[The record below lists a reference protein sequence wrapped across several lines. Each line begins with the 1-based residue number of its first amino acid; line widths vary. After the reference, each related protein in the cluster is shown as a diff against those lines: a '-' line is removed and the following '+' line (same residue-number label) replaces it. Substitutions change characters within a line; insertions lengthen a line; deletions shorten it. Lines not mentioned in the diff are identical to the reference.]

1 MKSEMI
7 AKKGVV
13 NSSVLIT
20 AARAENRIY
29 KQVLTMLNSHAVR
42 SFKRYNPNCKQTCIG
57 HHAWPLNKRLKK
69 QYLKYS
75 I

>member
-1 MKSEMI
+1 MKSEI
-7 AKKGVV
+7 GIKKGVV
-13 NSSVLIT
+13 NSGVLIT

-42 SFKRYNPNCKQTCIG
+42 SFKRYIPNCKQTGTG

-69 QYLKYS
+69 QYLKFS